1 MSQYTVL
8 NPLARALGNKGMTNV
23 ARNTRRI
30 LTKANNKFLAS
41 TGPNAKTGSNASTVN
56 PAFGLKITPS
66 PLTIRTPPNSPSTTP
81 ANSPRT
87 PPVSTTANM
96 GRFSNIIPRSPE
108 PAPAA
113 NTRRINNNNRAKFP
127 PQQAR
132 QGGRKSRKHKNKRRR
147 N

>member
-1 MSQYTVL
+1 MSTSVL
-8 NPLARALGNKGMTNV
+8 NPLAGALGNNGRSKL

-30 LTKANNKFLAS
+30 LTKANNNFLRN
-41 TGPNAKTGSNASTVN
+41 TGHNASTLN
-56 PAFGLKITPS
+56 PAFNLKRTPS

-87 PPVSTTANM
+87 PVSTTANM
-96 GRFSNIIPRSPE
+96 GRFSNIIPKSPE

-113 NTRRINNNNRAKFP
+113 NTSSTNTRRNNNRVAFP
-127 PQQAR
+127 PQQVR
-132 QGGRKSRKHKNKRRR
+132 GRGGRKSRKHKNKRRR

>member
-1 MSQYTVL
+1 MSQNTKVL
-8 NPLARALGNKGMTNV
+8 NPLAGALGNNEMSKL

-30 LTKANNKFLAS
+30 PTKANKNFLAS
-41 TGPNAKTGSNASTVN
+41 TGPNTVN
-56 PAFGLKITPS
+56 PAFGLKRTPS

-113 NTRRINNNNRAKFP
+113 NTRRNNNRVAFP
-127 PQQAR
+127 PQQVRPLR
-132 QGGRKSRKHKNKRRR
+132 QGGRKSRKNKNKRRR
-147 N
+147 Q

>member
-30 LTKANNKFLAS
+30 LTKPNKNFLAS
-41 TGPNAKTGSNASTVN
+41 KGPNMNTLN
-56 PAFGLKITPS
+56 PTFGLNKRTS
-66 PLTIRTPPNSPSTTP
+66 PLTIRTPLNSPSTTP

-96 GRFSNIIPRSPE
+96 GRFSSIIPKSPE
-108 PAPAA
+108 SAPVV
-113 NTRRINNNNRAKFP
+113 NTRRNNNRVAFP
-127 PQQAR
+127 PQQARPLR
-132 QGGRKSRKHKNKRRR
+132 QGGRKSRKNKNKRRR
-147 N
+147 Q